1 VQITDVEAIVLR
13 QATVDDGI
21 ADGSQDDLVVLV
33 HTDEGITGIGEVDSA
48 PDVVAALIRQD
59 SSHAVAHSLRSVL
72 VGRDPLDV
80 EGAWDAMYRG
90 LIYVGR
96 RGIGIHA
103 ISGIDIAL
111 WDIRGKAL
119 GKPVCELLGEVHRD
133 RVRAYASMLMP
144 DTPEE
149 TGERVAALREKGF
162 TAVKLG
168 WGPLGRDPDHDVR
181 LAAAAKDAGGDGVDI
196 LIDAGLGYEDD
207 AQTAIRV
214 ARELEQLGIGW
225 LEEPFLPDAYE
236 AYAELADTVDI
247 TIAAGEQDVTR
258 WGFRELIERGHV
270 DLVQPDVTRC
280 GGITETLR
288 IAKLAAEHGVGTVPH
303 AWKSGIIKA
312 ASLHVNAV
320 LPDGRYQ
327 EYCVADT
334 PINTSLT
341 VERLPIEA
349 DGCVAVPTAPGI
361 GITLDE
367 DVVNSLRVAG

>member
-1 VQITDVEAIVLR
+1 MQITDVEAIVLR
-13 QATVDDGI
+13 QAAVNDAI

-48 PDVVAALIRQD
+48 PDVVAALIRQPA
-59 SSHAVAHSLRSVL
+59 SHAVAHSLRSTL
-72 VGRDPLDV
+72 VGRDPMDV
-80 EGAWDAMYRG
+80 EGLWDAMYRG

-96 RGIGIHA
+96 RGIAIHA

-119 GKPVCELLGEVHRD
+119 GKPVCELLGEVRRD

-149 TGERVAALREKGF
+149 TGERVTALREQGF

-168 WGPLGRDPDHDVR
+168 WGPLGQDADHDVR
-181 LAAAAKDAGGDGVDI
+181 LAAAAKGAAGDGVDI
-196 LIDAGLGYEDD
+196 LIDAGLGYGED
-207 AQTAIRV
+207 TATAVRV
-214 ARELEQLGIGW
+214 ARELEELGIGW

-236 AYAELADTVDI
+236 AYAVLADTVEL

-288 IAKLAAEHGVGTVPH
+288 IAELAREHGVATVPH

-327 EYCVADT
+327 EYCVAET
-334 PINTSLT
+334 PINTGLT

-361 GITLDE
+361 GVTLDE
-367 DVVNSLRVAG
+367 DVVAALRVST

>member
-1 VQITDVEAIVLR
+1 
-13 QATVDDGI
+13 
-21 ADGSQDDLVVLV
+21 
-33 HTDEGITGIGEVDSA
+33 
-48 PDVVAALIRQD
+48 
-59 SSHAVAHSLRSVL
+59 
-72 VGRDPLDV
+72 
-80 EGAWDAMYRG
+80 
-90 LIYVGR
+90 
-96 RGIGIHA
+96 
-103 ISGIDIAL
+103 
-111 WDIRGKAL
+111 
-119 GKPVCELLGEVHRD
+119 
-133 RVRAYASMLMP
+133 MP

-236 AYAELADTVDI
+236 AYAELADTVDM

>member
-1 VQITDVEAIVLR
+1 MQITDVEAIVLR

-334 PINTSLT
+334 PINTKLT

-367 DVVNSLRVAG
+367 DVVASLRVAG